1 MQGIN
6 MAEVEQYN
14 KQLKAYKEKYAN
26 LKAEL
31 GFLQKEVLSACEE
44 LSADLGTNVTP
55 DNIEQVYMSQ
65 MRKLETTLN
74 SGNMILKRIMEEEQR
89 VLNKGN
95 ENGGVAMGHTAMGQ
109 PAMGQ
114 PAMGQAAGHM
124 TVQALGGGAGTGVS
138 ESHVPD
144 GFMNEPVKQ
153 VTMPNK
159 VSNSFFQ
166 QASMADFDAMS
177 KPFNM

>member
-95 ENGGVAMGHTAMGQ
+95 ENGGVAMGQ

>member
-65 MRKLETTLN
+65 MRKLETTLT

-95 ENGGVAMGHTAMGQ
+95 ENGGVAMGHT
-109 PAMGQ
+109 AMGQ

>member
-65 MRKLETTLN
+65 MRKLETTLT

-95 ENGGVAMGHTAMGQ
+95 ENGGVAMGQ